1 MGGLQGEEH
10 GERPQNLHCWEPCQ
24 PPLRLDP
31 LPPGSGPALD
41 REVRSLLGAPPTGK
55 AWEPSGSPWGPR
67 GCGGPQGLRKHLWS
81 LFLSCPQ
88 TRAPDKRIQGGLPCQ
103 GPLSPPA
110 VTAAPPAAPLPRD
123 PCFLPLAPQA
133 LLYLPNQ
140 RLPSLIGDEDPPPQ
154 TLVVGS
160 IGPGRA
166 GAADGRILGRET
178 SQNEREMPKA
188 SAPIAGK
195 TGKCSR

>member
-1 MGGLQGEEH
+1 MGRPHFHTRAQ
-10 GERPQNLHCWEPCQ
+10 RPQDLHCWEPCQ

-41 REVRSLLGAPPTGK
+41 QEVRSLLGAPPTGK

-67 GCGGPQGLRKHLWS
+67 GYGGPQGLPKHLWS

-88 TRAPDKRIQGGLPCQ
+88 TRAPDTRIQGGLVRGHCHPQ
-103 GPLSPPA
+103 LSPP
-110 VTAAPPAAPLPRD
+110 PAAVPLPRD
-123 PCFLPLAPQA
+123 PCFLPLTPQA

-140 RLPSLIGDEDPPPQ
+140 RLPSLIGDEDAPPQ

-160 IGPGRA
+160 VGPSRA
-166 GAADGRILGRET
+166 GAADGRILGRQT
-178 SQNEREMPKA
+178 SQNEREMPEA
-188 SAPIAGK
+188 LAPIAGK
-195 TGKCSR
+195 TRKCSR